1 MSEELVRF
9 EDYSL
14 DFMTLYGRIKAL
26 KNVNFQI
33 RKNEVFS
40 LVGETGCGKT
50 VTSLALLG
58 LLPSNARPRGKIFF
72 EQEQLTAQNVEQKRG
87 RDIAV
92 VFQDP
97 MTSLNPLYTV
107 RQQLA
112 DVLMARRQVP
122 KKEALRSVVDILRE
136 VQMLDAN
143 RVADLYPHEL
153 SGGMKQRVMIA
164 MALSCR
170 PKLLIADEPTTALD
184 VTIQKQILWLMKS
197 LREKHGFSILF
208 ITHDMGVVAEF
219 AHRVGVM
226 YAGSIVEIAT
236 KRRLFKNPLHPYTV
250 GLLNAVPNPRVGGK
264 LRAIPGSV
272 PSLVNPP
279 TGCRFNERCER
290 AFRKCFKETPPLI
303 EVEDQ
308 HYVACHVYGGDE
320 NG

>member
-1 MSEELVRF
+1 MRF

-264 LRAIPGSV
+264 LRTIPGSV

>member
-1 MSEELVRF
+1 VRF

-122 KKEALRSVVDILRE
+122 KKEALRSVVEILRE

>member
-1 MSEELVRF
+1 MRF

>member
-1 MSEELVRF
+1 
-9 EDYSL
+9 
-14 DFMTLYGRIKAL
+14 MTLYGRIKAL
-26 KNVNFQI
+26 KNVSFQI

-58 LLPSNARPRGKIFF
+58 LLPSNARSRGKIFF

-112 DVLMARRQVP
+112 DVLIARRRVP

-250 GLLNAVPNPRVGGK
+250 GLLNAVPNSRVGGK
-264 LRAIPGSV
+264 LKAIPGSV

-290 AFRKCFKETPPLI
+290 AFKKCFREIPPLI

>member
-26 KNVNFQI
+26 RNVSFQI

-58 LLPSNARPRGKIFF
+58 LLPSNARSRGKIFF

-87 RDIAV
+87 KDIAV

-107 RQQLA
+107 RRQLA
-112 DVLMARRQVP
+112 DVLMAQRQMS
-122 KKEALRSVVDILRE
+122 KREALRSAVGILKE
-136 VQMLDAN
+136 VQMLDAD

-226 YAGSIVEIAT
+226 YAGTIVEIAT
-236 KRRLFKNPLHPYTV
+236 KKDLFKNPLHPYTV

-264 LRAIPGSV
+264 LKAIPGSV

-279 TGCRFNERCER
+279 TGCRFNERCEH
-290 AFRKCFKETPPLI
+290 AFKKCFKEFPPLI

-308 HYVACHVYGGDE
+308 HYVACHVCGGGE

>member
-122 KKEALRSVVDILRE
+122 KKEALRSVVEILRE

>member
-236 KRRLFKNPLHPYTV
+236 KKRLFKNPLHPYTV